1 MGGGGGEARCKL
13 GKCFFIIKNIFIMKK
28 LTDFRR
34 AVEAGVDPLRQM
46 SESVVRPDWPTVF
59 HPYQR
64 RLDSLTIC
72 RRYHKRSTFFSVIKR
87 P

>member
-1 MGGGGGEARCKL
+1 
-13 GKCFFIIKNIFIMKK
+13 MKK

-34 AVEAGVDPLRQM
+34 AVEAAVDPLRQM

-64 RLDSLTIC
+64 RLGQSNYLQMLSQKKHFLLS
-72 RRYHKRSTFFSVIKR
+72 Y
-87 P
+87 